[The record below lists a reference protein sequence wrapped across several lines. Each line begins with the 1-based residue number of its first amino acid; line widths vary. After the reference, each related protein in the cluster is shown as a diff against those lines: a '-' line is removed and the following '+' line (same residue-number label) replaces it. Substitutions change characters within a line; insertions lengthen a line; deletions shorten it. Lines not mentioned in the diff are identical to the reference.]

1 MKKLAILLALVL
13 ALSCVTALADP
24 IVEEKVTFSF
34 MIDDSYT
41 AEDHAIIYDMLEE
54 QTNVHVDLILYPY
67 QTALEKMSVALS
79 TGNYPDVIGGWLLS
93 NKDILDLGVG
103 QGTFLPLEELIEEYC
118 PNISAVLEIPGVR
131 DSMTCPDGHIYSI
144 PYVVSE
150 PEATY
155 KPYINQIWL
164 ENVGMEMPTTP
175 EELKDVLIAF
185 RDNDANGNGD
195 PTDEIGFS
203 GDPNNLNLGMLAGWF
218 GIDGF
223 GAGDYPFFTLVDGK
237 LVFAANTDAYR
248 AFLEYFADLY
258 AEGLVDPE
266 IFTQDLETWKG
277 KGKQDLYG
285 VSIAYGPGDFIDDY
299 KKDTEPEL
307 YAKYGQNRF
316 CAMPVLAG
324 CENPVFHRNSYGVTL
339 FRTQMVITDKCD
351 EEKAAIILQWF
362 DNLYIEENSVQS
374 QSGKLGVSIEKLGEG
389 LYRELDKSGWTE
401 EFETANSWG
410 YIFTQSAPR
419 WYHDSIVLGFGKEE
433 PEPSFND
440 ICDDLYRP
448 FLGETFKQVW
458 ATDEADIQRSSI
470 LTTDINKY
478 CKEMIAQF
486 VSGETVLTDESWTAY
501 CEQLNA
507 YGLDELYEIN
517 CRTLGIDE

>member
-79 TGNYPDVIGGWLLS
+79 TGNYPDVIGGWLLG

-195 PTDEIGFS
+195 TEDEIPFS

-223 GAGDYPFFTLVDGK
+223 GGGDYPFFTLVDGK

-324 CENPVFHRNSYGVTL
+324 CEKG
-339 FRTQMVITDKCD
+339 
-351 EEKAAIILQWF
+351 
-362 DNLYIEENSVQS
+362 
-374 QSGKLGVSIEKLGEG
+374 
-389 LYRELDKSGWTE
+389 
-401 EFETANSWG
+401 
-410 YIFTQSAPR
+410 
-419 WYHDSIVLGFGKEE
+419 
-433 PEPSFND
+433 
-440 ICDDLYRP
+440 
-448 FLGETFKQVW
+448 
-458 ATDEADIQRSSI
+458 
-470 LTTDINKY
+470 
-478 CKEMIAQF
+478 
-486 VSGETVLTDESWTAY
+486 
-501 CEQLNA
+501 
-507 YGLDELYEIN
+507 
-517 CRTLGIDE
+517 